1 MKVKILDLENS
12 KISEEEINVVAESL
26 KENHDLIAS
35 VVKWQLVNRRG
46 VSSANTKTRGE
57 IAATGKKPFA
67 QKHRGAARQ
76 GSLKGAQFVGG
87 AKAHGP
93 KVRDFGY
100 DLNKKIVKKA
110 LSLVVKDKVANG
122 NFFVL
127 DGLDKLPISTNN
139 LAKKF
144 ETQNILKPLV
154 VVDKTNDNFI
164 KSVRNIKEVKLINTP
179 KALNVYDTLNS
190 KFLLVDKA
198 TFESLKEVL

>member
-1 MKVKILDLENS
+1 MKVKILNLENS
-12 KISEEEINVVAESL
+12 KISEEEVNVVAENL
-26 KENHDLIAS
+26 KENHDIIAS
-35 VVKWQLVNRRG
+35 VIRWQLANRRG

-57 IAATGKKPFA
+57 LAATGKKPFA

-100 DLNKKIVKKA
+100 ELNKKIVKKA
-110 LSLVVKDKVANG
+110 LSLVVKDKITNG

-127 DGLDKLPISTNN
+127 DGLDKLPISTND
-139 LAKKF
+139 LAKKL
-144 ETQNILKPLV
+144 EAQNIIKPLV
-154 VVDKTNDNFI
+154 VADKTNDNFI
-164 KSVRNIKEVKLINTP
+164 RSVRNIKEVKLINTS

-190 KFLLVDKA
+190 KFLLVDKT